1 MGLTDRETDAFEAYF
16 YHIMSARGSGEH
28 ALRYL
33 LGPFAWARAPLE
45 DDLHQLKVP
54 FSPPCLPSCTNCAF

>member
-1 MGLTDRETDAFEAYF
+1 MGLTDEETEAFERYF

-33 LGPFAWARAPLE
+33 LGPYAWARAPLE
-45 DDLHQLKVP
+45 DDLRDIKVTP
-54 FSPPCLPSCTNCAF
+54 QSLHCPMSNS